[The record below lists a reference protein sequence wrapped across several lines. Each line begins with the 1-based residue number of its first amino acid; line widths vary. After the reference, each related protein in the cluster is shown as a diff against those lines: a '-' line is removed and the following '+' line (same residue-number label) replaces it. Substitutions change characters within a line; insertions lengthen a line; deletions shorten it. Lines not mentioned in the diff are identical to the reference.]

1 VNSQSE
7 LIDFPSASF
16 LIILDLRTLDLLPPL
31 NLKACLL
38 FVLIFTLLQLY
49 FSISPGEVTAFQM
62 KLTLPTLLLAL
73 TTSSLGQIHS
83 TVIIEPKTN
92 VFFSSFT
99 DLASGYTF
107 GIALSTTLGTNFLG
121 YLAGKGTGWSGASL
135 GGAMTNKLLVVVW
148 PNKAATGIVGSFG
161 ELAYVLPFL
170 H

>member
-1 VNSQSE
+1 
-7 LIDFPSASF
+7 
-16 LIILDLRTLDLLPPL
+16 
-31 NLKACLL
+31 
-38 FVLIFTLLQLY
+38 
-49 FSISPGEVTAFQM
+49 M
-62 KLTLPTLLLAL
+62 KLTLLSSVLAL
-73 TTSSLGQIHS
+73 SSTSLAATS
-83 TVIIEPKTN
+83 TGIIVEPKTN
-92 VFFSSFT
+92 ISFSSFS
-99 DLASGYTF
+99 DSASGYTF